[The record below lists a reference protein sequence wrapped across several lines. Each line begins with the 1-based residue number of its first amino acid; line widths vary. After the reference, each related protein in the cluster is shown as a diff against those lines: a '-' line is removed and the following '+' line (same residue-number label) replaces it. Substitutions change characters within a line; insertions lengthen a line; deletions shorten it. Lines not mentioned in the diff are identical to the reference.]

1 MFDPGFLIAFSIA
14 VLAGFM
20 RGFVGVGS
28 GMLMAP
34 IFAIIY
40 GPVDIVAIIIMM
52 DLAVTLQLLPNVKQY
67 IEWRVI
73 IPMGIAAI
81 AFMPLGRW
89 LLLNVDADLMTHV
102 IAWIVM
108 VFVIV
113 LMIGWKY
120 DGEKRLSTTIVVGAV
135 SGVMIAATSLGNPP
149 VILYFLSSRKDR
161 AVNNRANFTGYFAIT
176 LISLFIIMFI
186 TNMIN
191 MAAVI
196 NTAIFLPAFMF
207 SAWLG
212 SKYFSKSS
220 EKKYRG
226 FALALLFGVA
236 MYGILR

>member
-1 MFDPGFLIAFSIA
+1 MFNPGFLIAFLIA
-14 VLAGFM
+14 ALAGFM

-34 IFAIIY
+34 IFAIIF
-40 GPVDIVAIIIMM
+40 GPVDTVAIIIMM
-52 DLAVTLQLLPNVKQY
+52 DLAVTLQLLPSVKGY

-73 IPMGIAAI
+73 VPMGIAAI

-89 LLLNVDADLMTHV
+89 LLLNVNADMMTHV

-108 VFVIV
+108 IFVVV

-120 DGEKRLSTTIVVGAV
+120 DGEKRLGTTIAVGAV

-149 VILYFLSSRKDR
+149 VILYLLSSRKDR

-176 LISLFIIMFI
+176 LISLFSIMLL
-186 TNMIN
+186 TDMIN
-191 MAAVI
+191 RSAIINAAV
-196 NTAIFLPAFMF
+196 FLPIFMF
-207 SAWLG
+207 TAWLG
-212 SKYFSKSS
+212 SKYFTRSS

-236 MYGILR
+236 VYGILR